1 MFFEV
6 QPTVSRISKGCCQCG
21 SQFLTTRF
29 KHSYDQV
36 TFRIALFNITITVT
50 EIVLIQMFC
59 LTVGSKQIK
68 KMKTENTIAPSY
80 HLKVRST
87 QDKRVLFFSCLGIS
101 IISV

>member
-1 MFFEV
+1 M
-6 QPTVSRISKGCCQCG
+6 
-21 SQFLTTRF
+21 
-29 KHSYDQV
+29 
-36 TFRIALFNITITVT
+36 T

-101 IISV
+101 IISSCLGKVKVFSDNSDLTIPVQSFHENNI